1 MERKAALLSGVEE
14 MGTNRTCR
22 AEELTANRFGDHLQ
36 PFFVFGQVDIHSP
49 VTSST
54 YVDGGHF
61 DIHILLDDKNL
72 L

>member
-36 PFFVFGQVDIHSP
+36 PFFVLDKV
-49 VTSST
+49 
-54 YVDGGHF
+54 F
-61 DIHILLDDKNL
+61 DMNDTVSDALETFHRMSVLR
-72 L
+72 

>member
-36 PFFVFGQVDIHSP
+36 PFFVLDKV
-49 VTSST
+49 
-54 YVDGGHF
+54 F
-61 DIHILLDDKNL
+61 DMDDTVSDALKTVHRMSAL
-72 L
+72 R

>member
-36 PFFVFGQVDIHSP
+36 PFFVLDKV
-49 VTSST
+49 
-54 YVDGGHF
+54 F
-61 DIHILLDDKNL
+61 DMDDTVSDALKTVQRMGENIM
-72 L
+72 

>member
-36 PFFVFGQVDIHSP
+36 PFFVLDKV
-49 VTSST
+49 
-54 YVDGGHF
+54 F
-61 DIHILLDDKNL
+61 DMDDTVSDALKTVHRMSVL
-72 L
+72 R